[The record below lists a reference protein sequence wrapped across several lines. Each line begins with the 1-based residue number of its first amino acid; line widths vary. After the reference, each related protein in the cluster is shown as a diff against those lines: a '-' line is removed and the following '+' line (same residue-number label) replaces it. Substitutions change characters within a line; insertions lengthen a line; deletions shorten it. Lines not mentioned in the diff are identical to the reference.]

1 MFFQDDRYSISV
13 MGAVTIFTKF
23 YVNSLFITIA
33 MTIWSILYNDVISKC
48 SRKFHFLDWSIEN
61 VRHDIYYNYANVH
74 AFTTFWTIV
83 L

>member
-33 MTIWSILYNDVISKC
+33 MTI
-48 SRKFHFLDWSIEN
+48 
-61 VRHDIYYNYANVH
+61 
-74 AFTTFWTIV
+74 
-83 L
+83 